1 MTFYTHLSPQS
12 QAIKDYRHGG
22 GQEDNP
28 YSKTTQRPQW
38 DAYNWK
44 MGQLKAEQLQLTK
57 RQPRENYDERHYGNT
72 TDGNID
78 GTASTC

>member
-1 MTFYTHLSPQS
+1 MTFYTQLSPQS

-38 DAYNWK
+38 DAYAWK
-44 MGQLKAEQLQLTK
+44 MHELWHNDFKAENQ
-57 RQPRENYDERHYGNT
+57 RQPRENYNEQHYGNT
-72 TDGNID
+72 TDGICD
-78 GTASTC
+78 GPEPF